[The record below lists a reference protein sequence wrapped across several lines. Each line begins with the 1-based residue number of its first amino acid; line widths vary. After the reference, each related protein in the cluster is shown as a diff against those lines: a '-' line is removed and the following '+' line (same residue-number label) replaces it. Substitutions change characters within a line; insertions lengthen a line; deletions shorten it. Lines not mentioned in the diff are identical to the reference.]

1 MEKILIDDLRNLLGR
16 LESDETFRKLVKK
29 WLRSEYEMS
38 DHRLN
43 QLFLML
49 EETCGNEDIKEFSL
63 ESAGSEF
70 EEPLITLL
78 SVYKNQCG

>member
-1 MEKILIDDLRNLLGR
+1 MEKILIDDLKNLLGR

-38 DHRLN
+38 DYRLN

-49 EETCGNEDIKEFSL
+49 EETCRNGDIKEFSL
-63 ESAGSEF
+63 DSADSEF